1 MNQLSVW
8 EGRGGRGGQTSQ
20 GLRKSLPWVW
30 RWVVVPFPETGQDLG
45 GSNDFRFLGV
55 LRFRHLDI
63 QDVQL
68 ELFTGKWELSS
79 VEGG

>member
-1 MNQLSVW
+1 MGRTGW
-8 EGRGGRGGQTSQ
+8 EGRTEESGTLEESTVG
-20 GLRKSLPWVW
+20 V
-30 RWVVVPFPETGQDLG
+30 WVVVPFPETGQDLG